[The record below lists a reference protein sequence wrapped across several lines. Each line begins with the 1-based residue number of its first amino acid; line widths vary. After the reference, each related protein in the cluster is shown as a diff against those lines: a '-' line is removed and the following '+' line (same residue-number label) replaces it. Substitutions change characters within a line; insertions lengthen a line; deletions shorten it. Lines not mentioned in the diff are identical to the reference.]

1 MECLPSAAKGSNS
14 TPEGVKLGG
23 NFEVLFFRAAL
34 HAVRQSFGDC
44 LLACILTKR
53 IYDVVNVRPPGG
65 RSYA

>member
-1 MECLPSAAKGSNS
+1 MECLPSAVKGSNS

-44 LLACILTKR
+44 LQICILTQR